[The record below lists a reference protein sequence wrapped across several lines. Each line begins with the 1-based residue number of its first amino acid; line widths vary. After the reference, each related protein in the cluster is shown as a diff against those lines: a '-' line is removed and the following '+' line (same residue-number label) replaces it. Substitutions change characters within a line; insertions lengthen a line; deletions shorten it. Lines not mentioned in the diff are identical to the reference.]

1 MAMRFSVVLEG
12 VEYPVEVSNGSV
24 TVGESTYKTKVE
36 AKRDFFKVSLGRKS
50 YEFKIEGR
58 TLSLGGEPLEV
69 LFEGFGN
76 DSGGM
81 RPGRKR
87 VPALVGGVVRAPM
100 PGRVVSVAV
109 RVGDPVPLGAP
120 LLILE
125 AMKMQNEIPSPVKGT
140 VKEVRVTPD
149 TIVGKE
155 EILMVLQPVLP
166 PAEGSG
172 QP

>member
-12 VEYPVEVSNGSV
+12 VEYPVEVSSGRV
-24 TVGESTYKTKVE
+24 TVEDSTYKTKVK
-36 AKRDFFKVSLGRKS
+36 ATRDVFRVSLGRKS
-50 YEFKIEGR
+50 YEFRIEGR
-58 TLSLGGEPLEV
+58 TVSLGGEPLEV

-76 DSGGM
+76 NSGGM

-87 VPALVGGVVRAPM
+87 SRALAGGVVRAPM

-109 RVGDPVPLGAP
+109 REGDPVPLGAP

-140 VKEVRVTPD
+140 VKEIRVAPNA
-149 TIVGKE
+149 IVGKE
-155 EILMVLQPVLP
+155 EVLLVLQ
-166 PAEGSG
+166 
-172 QP
+172 